1 MFEHIITVGLF
12 DKDAHVQTKSKQYF
26 LDVIER
32 EICARNFCATIFSD
46 GITGIY
52 RHEDGTIVREPS
64 IRIEI
69 AGPKRAEILPMLRTF
84 CEVFNQETVLYK
96 MQKQK
101 YSFVSVTYEEHS
113 LLSFIKGLAS
123 KLIRF

>member
-1 MFEHIITVGLF
+1 MFEHVITVGLF
-12 DKDAHVQTKSKQYF
+12 DKDAHVQTKDKRFF

-32 EICARNFCATIFSD
+32 EICKRNFCATIFSE

-69 AGPKRAEILPMLRTF
+69 AGPKRAEILPMLKVF
-84 CEVFNQETVLYK
+84 CDTFNQESVMYK
-96 MQKQK
+96 MSKQNFA
-101 YSFVSVTYEEHS
+101 FVHVAYDEGPIA
-113 LLSFIKGLAS
+113 FIKNLAS
-123 KLIRF
+123 KLLHA